1 MMGKVLENFS
11 LTLGH
16 LAVNVRNKNRGVHLN
31 NQTRIKIQIIIF

>member
-16 LAVNVRNKNRGVHLN
+16 LGVNVRKKNRDVHLSS
-31 NQTRIKIQIIIF
+31 QTPIKIQIIIF